1 MDLEIRHL
9 FSIKS
14 HGWERSHL
22 NGYFSSW
29 WWGKWLLVPWH
40 EDSRHDQVPTYED
53 LTRMM
58 VNRFVQKYLEISFR
72 ELVHVK
78 KTRTPKAY
86 FSKFQNLVL
95 RVTDIFE
102 SRLILLFIEGLTE
115 PLKELVKAYRPSTLQ
130 DAMSRTRYLQD
141 VIPRTRFP
149 PRTCVPA

>member
-1 MDLEIRHL
+1 M
-9 FSIKS
+9 
-14 HGWERSHL
+14 
-22 NGYFSSW
+22 
-29 WWGKWLLVPWH
+29 VPWH
-40 EDSRHDQVPTYED
+40 EDSRHDQVTTYEYF
-53 LTRMM
+53 TRRM
-58 VNRFVQKYLEISFR
+58 VDRFDQKDPKISFR
-72 ELVHVK
+72 ELVHVRK
-78 KTRTPKAY
+78 IGTPKAY